1 MNRRYFY
8 TLAGL
13 LLGVVLWLA
22 NSSGAGNVQGED
34 RTGSPL
40 GLSSCNACHGGGNF
54 GPNVTAQL
62 LDSGNPVSQYEANKE
77 YTLRV
82 RITTT
87 STPSRYGFMA
97 VALTGNN
104 NAGAG
109 TFGMPPAGFRRTTI
123 SGRVY
128 VEHSSPRTSNTM
140 DFPWTSPATL
150 GEPVRFFAAGIA
162 SNNNGNTNGDAPAQL
177 AAPLVIAPMVSSTVD
192 NLAETW
198 KLRAWPTPDGD
209 AWQVHFTQP
218 QASQLRLVL
227 YDLNGRQ
234 VWADSRRTNA
244 GENQMLIPA
253 AQLPRGIYVLSVR
266 GGASMATIK
275 ITK

>member
-1 MNRRYFY
+1 MNKRNFY
-8 TLAGL
+8 ALAGL
-13 LLGVVLWLA
+13 LLGVMLWLA
-22 NSSGAGNVQGED
+22 NSSGAGNVQAED

-54 GPNVTAQL
+54 GPSVTAQL
-62 LDSGNPVSQYEANKE
+62 LDGGNPVSQYEANKE

-82 RITTT
+82 RINTTA
-87 STPSRYGFMA
+87 TPSRYGFMA

-109 TFGMPPAGFRRTTI
+109 TFGAPPPGFRRTTI

-177 AAPLVIAPMVSSTVD
+177 AAPLVIAPMVSSTAD

-198 KLRAWPTPDGD
+198 KLRAWPTPSGD
-209 AWQVHFTQP
+209 AWQIHFAQP
-218 QASQLRLVL
+218 QAGQFRFAL
-227 YDLNGRQ
+227 YDLNGTQ
-234 VWADSRRTNA
+234 VWTDSRWTHA

-253 AQLPRGIYVLSVR
+253 AQLPRGIYALSVS
-266 GGASMATIK
+266 GAAGMAAIK
-275 ITK
+275 MAK